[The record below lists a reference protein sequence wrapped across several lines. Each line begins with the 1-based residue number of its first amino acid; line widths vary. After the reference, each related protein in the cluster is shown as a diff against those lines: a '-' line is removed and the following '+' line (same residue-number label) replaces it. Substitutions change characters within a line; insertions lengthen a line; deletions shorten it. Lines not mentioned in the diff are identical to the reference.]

1 MVKTSVVMA
10 ACPEEKVLTA
20 PSRSW
25 VVVAVGGRVREAE
38 PSLGPQA
45 TFWTVPSL
53 GSASAAGSKHVR
65 GSLRELTTQSPGGN
79 LRKSHCPSASHM
91 AGLAAQVSFEDD
103 FKGLASSRP
112 QLTLLFER
120 GENDPSAP
128 TTLGRRTY
136 KTDSF
141 RNDNS
146 QARGRLAPG
155 LLGSPGASAFVYISL
170 LFNRE
175 RRRLGQTVWVA
186 FKFKQ
191 KRRSKSNC
199 SQLTINNR

>member
-20 PSRSW
+20 PSRCW
-25 VVVAVGGRVREAE
+25 VVVAVAARGREAE

-45 TFWTVPSL
+45 TFRTVRSL
-53 GSASAAGSKHVR
+53 GSASAAGSKHAR

-79 LRKSHCPSASHM
+79 LRKSHRPSASRT
-91 AGLAAQVSFEDD
+91 AGLAAQLSFEDD

-112 QLTLLFER
+112 QLTLLFEG
-120 GENDPSAP
+120 GEMIPVLP
-128 TTLGRRTY
+128 RTLGRRTY

-146 QARGRLAPG
+146 QARGRPAPG
-155 LLGSPGASAFVYISL
+155 LLGSPGASTFVYRSL

-175 RRRLGQTVWVA
+175 RRGWGRQCGWHSSSN
-186 FKFKQ
+186 
-191 KRRSKSNC
+191 KREDQRVTAAN
-199 SQLTINNR
+199 